1 MGWDGM
7 VLRQGATYVYNA
19 YLIFASLLRV
29 AMESG
34 FHRPLT
40 TMHIITHYNTTT
52 ITAGASTPTSWAYQ
66 RLTCHNETS
75 WATISTSCPQVPSD
89 APVRWSTLSNSP
101 RNMQWRPKVYDD
113 DDDID
118 EDGVEEK
125 DDEDDRQ
132 IMYWLSVWLLVMTAS
147 IHPSLK
153 K

>member
-1 MGWDGM
+1 M
-7 VLRQGATYVYNA
+7 VLRQGATYVCTMLTLSSHLY
-19 YLIFASLLRV
+19 FALRWN
-29 AMESG
+29 
-34 FHRPLT
+34 HRPLT

-52 ITAGASTPTSWAYQ
+52 IAAGASTPTSWAYQ

-75 WATISTSCPQVPSD
+75 WATTSTSCLQVPSD

-113 DDDID
+113 DID
-118 EDGVEEK
+118 EDGVEER
-125 DDEDDRQ
+125 DDGKDDRQ
-132 IMYWLSVWLLVMTAS
+132 IMYWLSVWLWVITAS